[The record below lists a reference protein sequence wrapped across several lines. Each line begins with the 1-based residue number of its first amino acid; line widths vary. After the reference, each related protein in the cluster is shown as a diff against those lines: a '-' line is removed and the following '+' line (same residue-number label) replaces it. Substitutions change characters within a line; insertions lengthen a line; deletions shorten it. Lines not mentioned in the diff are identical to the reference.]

1 MKTQNEKK
9 LHRSRVNLG
18 TAQNP
23 VIRWVSGWTLEEVA
37 EAKEKMRQQSQAA
50 NSMPASNRR
59 QAKNRGILFID
70 YAEQWYALYKHPHIR
85 PSTDRHYRSLLKNY
99 LYPAFR
105 DMGLAQ
111 ITRADTQRLL
121 NAMAGK
127 SKSGIKKC
135 RLLMVEIF
143 DSAVDDDLIIKNP
156 AKRLRL
162 PKGTEKVVL
171 PMDSSKIGPMTAH
184 CLADPDGLLPL
195 MLLYTGMRR
204 GEALALR
211 WRDIGENEITVNGS
225 LTFQGNAGVIGPT
238 KTAAGHRSVPLLPP
252 LREKLG
258 ERGEPDALLFGG
270 DTPWTSTKLK
280 RTWERI
286 QKTIPELAHINP
298 HQLRHTY
305 TDMLRH
311 AGVDPKT
318 AQYFLGHEDYSTTA
332 NVYSRVDERDTS
344 RGAAQMLSFL
354 SPETQAK

>member
-1 MKTQNEKK
+1 
-9 LHRSRVNLG
+9 
-18 TAQNP
+18 
-23 VIRWVSGWTLEEVA
+23 
-37 EAKEKMRQQSQAA
+37 
-50 NSMPASNRR
+50 
-59 QAKNRGILFID
+59 
-70 YAEQWYALYKHPHIR
+70 
-85 PSTDRHYRSLLKNY
+85 
-99 LYPAFR
+99 
-105 DMGLAQ
+105 
-111 ITRADTQRLL
+111 
-121 NAMAGK
+121 
-127 SKSGIKKC
+127 
-135 RLLMVEIF
+135 
-143 DSAVDDDLIIKNP
+143 
-156 AKRLRL
+156 
-162 PKGTEKVVL
+162 
-171 PMDSSKIGPMTAH
+171 
-184 CLADPDGLLPL
+184 

-354 SPETQAK
+354 SPET